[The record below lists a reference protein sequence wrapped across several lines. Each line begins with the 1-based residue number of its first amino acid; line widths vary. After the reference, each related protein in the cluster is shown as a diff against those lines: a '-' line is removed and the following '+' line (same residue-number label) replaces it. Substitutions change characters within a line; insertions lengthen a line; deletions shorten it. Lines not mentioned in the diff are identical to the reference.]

1 MDLLRKL
8 VREEIRMLMKDDA
21 LFGHNDSPGIM
32 PDWDSLSDKSLSSS
46 CPVCGTTHD
55 GPCHNPS
62 LNTNDEDGRNLSYGH
77 SKSTDQEGRITRK
90 QLYYI
95 SKKAQSLH
103 DILRDDDDLP
113 EWVQS
118 KIARVADKINVAY
131 EYVEYRINNPKK
143 S

>member
-21 LFGHNDSPGIM
+21 LFGKGDLPGIV
-32 PDWDSLSDKSLSSS
+32 PDWDENGTMSSPDS
-46 CPVCGTTHD
+46 CPVCGTSHP
-55 GPCHNPS
+55 GPCHNPERDS
-62 LNTNDEDGRNLSYGH
+62 DDTGRNLSYGH
-77 SKSTDQEGRITRK
+77 TKSTDGEGRMTRK

-95 SKKAQSLH
+95 ATKAQALH
-103 DILRDDDDLP
+103 DIIRDDDDLP

-118 KIARVADKINVAY
+118 KIARIADKISSAY
-131 EYVEYRINNPKK
+131 EYVEYKIDNPKR